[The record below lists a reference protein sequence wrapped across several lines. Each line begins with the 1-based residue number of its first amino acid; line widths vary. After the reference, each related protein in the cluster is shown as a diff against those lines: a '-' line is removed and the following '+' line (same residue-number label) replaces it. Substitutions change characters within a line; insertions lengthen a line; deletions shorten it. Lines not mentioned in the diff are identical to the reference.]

1 MTTIRVTGQIDS
13 AHRLTARV
21 PAGVPAG
28 TVEVVLV
35 LPAAE
40 ADAVDAAWLQGVAR
54 EWHGDLGDVR
64 QDVYTLSDGQPPHE
78 AG

>member
-1 MTTIRVTGQIDS
+1 MTTIRVTGQIDT
-13 AHRLTARV
+13 AHRLTASV
-21 PAGVPAG
+21 PAGIPAG
-28 TVEVVLV
+28 PVEVVLV
-35 LPAAE
+35 LPAPE

-54 EWHGDLGDVR
+54 EWPEDLGDVR